1 MTEDSDSKKI
11 ADALENHFPRSIH
24 GKDAVSEMKDGGSR
38 NWKQME
44 WAGWYTEE
52 KAQQILEDEIG
63 GGRGKSVGNTE
74 FDYANE
80 DNFDIKSHIKN
91 KPDGKSNDWT
101 ILNDQSA
108 IKSTIE
114 EEGSIGFIV
123 ISGTAEFDE
132 DGEFKQWHDEKK
144 GKKSDYVKQREKDGR
159 PSRIRKSSVEYDEL
173 TIVEFNDV
181 DDLERGKEE
190 GWLKDFNQGRNAD
203 GSRREPKYMMKIE
216 DVPDD
221 IVSEKRYFNDSS
233 TE

>member
-1 MTEDSDSKKI
+1 MVDSDSKKI
-11 ADALENHFPRSIH
+11 ADVLENKFPRSIV

-52 KAQQILEDEIG
+52 KARQILVAEIG
-63 GGRGKSVGNTE
+63 GGTGKSVGNTE

-91 KPDGKSNDWT
+91 NPDGKSNDWT

-123 ISGTAEFDE
+123 FSGDAEFDE
-132 DGEFKQWHDEKK
+132 DGGFKQWHDEKK

-173 TIVEFNDV
+173 IIIEFNDV
-181 DDLERGKEE
+181 DDLERGKKE

-203 GSRREPKYMMKIE
+203 NSGREPKYIIKIE

-221 IVSEKRYFNDSS
+221 FVSEKRDFKDSR

>member
-1 MTEDSDSKKI
+1 MSKDNDARKI
-11 ADALENHFPRSIH
+11 ADAIEEKFPRDID
-24 GKDAVSEMKDGGSR
+24 GKEAISEMKDGGSR
-38 NWKQME
+38 NWRQME

-80 DNFDIKSHIKN
+80 GTFDIKAHIKN

-108 IKSTIE
+108 IEETIE
-114 EEGSIGFIV
+114 QDGSIGFVV
-123 ISGTAEFDE
+123 ISGEAEFDE
-132 DGEFKQWHDEKK
+132 DGEFKQWHDEQK
-144 GKKSDYVKQREKDGR
+144 GKKSDYVKQREKEGR
-159 PSRIRKSSVEYDEL
+159 PSRMRKSSVKYDEI

-181 DDLERGKEE
+181 MDLQRGKKD

-216 DVPDD
+216 DVPDEY
-221 IVSEKRYFNDSS
+221 ISEKRDL
-233 TE
+233 